1 MNCDEIQQLLG
12 TYLDSELDARTT
24 LDFQQ
29 HVAGCPNCAVRVAA
43 ETSLNAR
50 MVAKLKQEQRTP
62 ALWAKL
68 EQQVIRAAPASRSQ
82 PAAEA
87 DQPKSWWRE
96 LLWPCPQAW
105 AGLAAVWVAI
115 LVTHAVSNPE
125 PQVAVHNA
133 VPLAPDVKL
142 ALKQQGQLLAEL
154 IDAPET
160 APAAKPRSPV
170 VSPRSE
176 RGSKLLNT

>member
-1 MNCDEIQQLLG
+1 MKCDDIQQLLG

-29 HVAGCPNCAVRVAA
+29 HVAGCPNCAARVAA
-43 ETSLNAR
+43 ESSLNAR
-50 MVAKLKQEQRTP
+50 IEARLKQEQRTP
-62 ALWAKL
+62 ALWTKL
-68 EQQVIRAAPASRSQ
+68 EQQIIKATPASRSR
-82 PAAEA
+82 PAAQA
-87 DQPKSWWRE
+87 DQPRSWWRE

-125 PQVAVHNA
+125 PQVTTRKAA
-133 VPLAPDVKL
+133 PLAPNVKL

-160 APAAKPRSPV
+160 APAEKPRSPV

-176 RGSKLLNT
+176 RNSKLLNT